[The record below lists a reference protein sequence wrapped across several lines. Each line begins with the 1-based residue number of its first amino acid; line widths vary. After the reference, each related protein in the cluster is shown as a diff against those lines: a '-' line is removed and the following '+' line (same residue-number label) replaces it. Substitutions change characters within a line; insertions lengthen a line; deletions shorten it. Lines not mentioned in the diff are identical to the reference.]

1 MTREQTIYRIAYW
14 IASFIIAV
22 VLLSGYPKILYPADF
37 AVSVYRFHMLP
48 GIFVN
53 IAALYLPW
61 LEMVCAVC
69 LLFIPRYRIAAMW
82 IVLIL
87 LAGFTAAIGIN
98 LWRGS
103 MFGCGCF
110 GRGAADQPLS
120 WISIV
125 RNGALI
131 LLILLGMLCKKRT
144 RI

>member
-1 MTREQTIYRIAYW
+1 MREHTIYRVAYW

-37 AVSVYRFHMLP
+37 AVSVYRFHLMP
-48 GIFVN
+48 GFLVN
-53 IAALYLPW
+53 IIALYLPW
-61 LEMVCAVC
+61 LEMGCSAC
-69 LLFIPRYRIAAMW
+69 LLFVPRYRIAAMW

-131 LLILLGMLCKKRT
+131 LLILLGMLCEKRT